1 MYIKPLILISTVLL
15 LNACTTGTKNTAP
28 QHVNQPQASLS
39 QQRDINLKQQVHVYT
54 EDQSTFNVA
63 FNDLNQDGI
72 DDAIVLLNG
81 QNWCGSGGCT
91 MLIFK
96 GKADEQ
102 FELLSKTTL
111 VDRPVYATTYT
122 QNGWKQLLV
131 YSRKHGQVMLKYDGK
146 QYPLNPSL
154 LPVQTAKL
162 APDRAELLFGEE

>member
-28 QHVNQPQASLS
+28 QHVNQPQALLI
-39 QQRDINLKQQVHVYT
+39 QQRDMSLKQQVHVYT
-54 EDQSTFNVA
+54 KDQSTFNVA

-96 GKADEQ
+96 GKADQQ

-154 LPVQTAKL
+154 LPVQTAEL